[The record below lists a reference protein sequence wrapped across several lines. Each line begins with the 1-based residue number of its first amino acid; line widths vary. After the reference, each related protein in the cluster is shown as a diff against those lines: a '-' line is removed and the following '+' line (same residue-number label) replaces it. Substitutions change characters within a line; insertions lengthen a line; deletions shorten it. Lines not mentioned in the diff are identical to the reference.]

1 MLKPKTSMKKSI
13 LAILMSTLVS
23 LGAQTQTQ
31 TQPLDKVGNLEPWV
45 QLIGTDTLAVTF
57 LTGGAA
63 KGTVLWRQGENEEWQ
78 KAAPEIK
85 DGLIRANGTIQRAF
99 IKGFDPLK
107 PVFIKPVSEPIKK
120 FGAYNVDFSGAKEGK
135 EVKIKAPL
143 SRDGRLVAGVV
154 CDLHNQTARLLP
166 TLKVLGDDLS
176 LCVLLGDICDA
187 PGSTGDLVNNL
198 ATPMAALSKNGLLTL
213 ALRGN
218 HECRGAGARDIPE
231 YMARPNDRYYGALT
245 LGCARIV
252 FLDTGEDKPKDHA
265 EYSGLIDFDAYLQEE
280 AEWLKK
286 EVESAEW
293 QTATWRVVFMHIP
306 PRESPEEHSYPV
318 VENGARIFAPCLIGK
333 GVDIA
338 ISGHEH
344 KESFLNEEEAKKYN
358 LDFPVLIGGGGS
370 SFKTTDHALRFEIAP
385 GELYLPKF
393 DWRKTKQQDQKQTTS
408 SSQGNQKSNDI
419 WSKINDIWQIIE
431 KNRQK

>member
-1 MLKPKTSMKKSI
+1 MKKSI

-45 QLIGTDTLAVTF
+45 QLIATDTLAVTF

-78 KAAPEIK
+78 KAAPETK
-85 DGLIRANGTIQRAF
+85 DGLIRANGTIQRAY

-107 PVFIKPVSEPIKK
+107 PVFIKPVSEPIKS
-120 FGAYNVDFSGAKEGK
+120 FGAYNVSFSGAKEGK
-135 EVKIKAPL
+135 EIKIKAPM
-143 SRDGRLVAGVV
+143 SRDGRIAIGIV
-154 CDLHNQTARLLP
+154 CDLHNQTARLFP
-166 TLKVLGDDLS
+166 TLSAAGDDLS
-176 LCVLLGDICDA
+176 LCVLNGDICDA

-213 ALRGN
+213 AVRGN

-245 LGCARIV
+245 LGCARVV

-306 PRESPEEHSYPV
+306 PRESEEEHSYPV
-318 VENGARIFAPCLIGK
+318 VENGARIFAPCLVGK
-333 GVDIA
+333 GVNIA

-370 SFKTTDHALRFEIAP
+370 SHKNSDLALRFEIAP

>member
-1 MLKPKTSMKKSI
+1 MNKSFLPI
-13 LAILMSTLVS
+13 LFYSALVS
-23 LGAQTQTQ
+23 FGAQTQVQ

-45 QLIGTDTLAVTF
+45 QLIDTDTLAVTF
-57 LTGGAA
+57 LTGSAA
-63 KGTVLWRQGENEEWQ
+63 KGTVLWRQGENEEWR
-78 KAAPEIK
+78 AAVPEIK

-99 IKGFDPLK
+99 IKGFDPMK
-107 PVFIKPVSEPIKK
+107 PIYIKPVSEPIKS
-120 FGAYNVDFSGAKEGK
+120 FGAYKVSFSNAKEGK
-135 EVKIKAPL
+135 EVKLKAPM
-143 SRDGRLVAGVV
+143 SRDGRIAVGIV

-166 TLKVLGDDLS
+166 NLKALGDDLS

-198 ATPMAALSKNGLLTL
+198 ATPMAALSKNGLATL

-218 HECRGAGARDIPE
+218 HECRGAAARDIPD
-231 YMARPNDRYYGALT
+231 YLARPNDRYYGALT

-293 QTATWRVVFMHIP
+293 QTAVWRVVFMHIP

-318 VENGARIFAPCLIGK
+318 VENGARIFAPCLAGK
-333 GVDIA
+333 GVDLA

-344 KESFLNEEEAKKYN
+344 KESFLNEAEAKKYG

-370 SFKTTDHALRFEIAP
+370 SFKTTDHALRLEIAP
-385 GELYLPKF
+385 GELYLPKL
-393 DWRKTKQQDQKQTTS
+393 DWRETKQQGETQTS
-408 SSQGNQKSNDI
+408 SSSSSQSNQKSNDI
-419 WSKINDIWQIIE
+419 WSKISDIWQIIE
-431 KNRQK
+431 KNRQKQ

>member
-1 MLKPKTSMKKSI
+1 MKKSI

-45 QLIGTDTLAVTF
+45 QLIATDTLAVTF

-78 KAAPEIK
+78 KAAPETK
-85 DGLIRANGTIQRAF
+85 DGLIRANGTIQRAY

-107 PVFIKPVSEPIKK
+107 PVFIKPVSEPIKS
-120 FGAYNVDFSGAKEGK
+120 FGAYNVSFSGAKEGK
-135 EVKIKAPL
+135 EIKIKAPM
-143 SRDGRLVAGVV
+143 SRDGRIAIGIV
-154 CDLHNQTARLLP
+154 CDLHNQTARLFP
-166 TLKVLGDDLS
+166 TLSAAGDDLS
-176 LCVLLGDICDA
+176 LCVLNGDICDA

-213 ALRGN
+213 AVRGN

-318 VENGARIFAPCLIGK
+318 VENGARIFAPCLVGK

-370 SFKTTDHALRFEIAP
+370 SHKNSDLALRFEIAP

>member
-1 MLKPKTSMKKSI
+1 
-13 LAILMSTLVS
+13 MSTLLS
-23 LGAQTQTQ
+23 LGVQTQTKS
-31 TQPLDKVGNLEPWV
+31 QPIDKVGNLEPWV

-63 KGTVLWRQGENEEWQ
+63 KGTVFWRQGENEEWQ
-78 KAAPEIK
+78 KAAPETK
-85 DGLIRANGTIQRAF
+85 DGLIRANGTIQRAY

-107 PVFIKPVSEPIKK
+107 PVFIKPVSEPIKS
-120 FGAYNVDFSGAKEGK
+120 FGAYNVSFSGAKEGK
-135 EVKIKAPL
+135 EIKIKAPM
-143 SRDGRLVAGVV
+143 SRDGRIAIGIV
-154 CDLHNQTARLLP
+154 CDLHNQTARLFP
-166 TLKVLGDDLS
+166 TLSAAGDDLS
-176 LCVLLGDICDA
+176 LCVLNGDICDA

-213 ALRGN
+213 AVRGN

-265 EYSGLIDFDAYLQEE
+265 EYSGLVDFDAYLQEE

-318 VENGARIFAPCLIGK
+318 VENGARIFAPCLVGK
-333 GVDIA
+333 GVDLA

-370 SFKTTDHALRFEIAP
+370 SHKNSDLALRFEIAP

-393 DWRKTKQQDQKQTTS
+393 DWRKTKQQDQKQATS

-431 KNRQK
+431 KNRQKQ

>member
-45 QLIGTDTLAVTF
+45 QLIATDTLAVTF

-78 KAAPEIK
+78 KAAPETK
-85 DGLIRANGTIQRAF
+85 DGLIRANGTIQRAY

-107 PVFIKPVSEPIKK
+107 PVFIKPVSEPIKS
-120 FGAYNVDFSGAKEGK
+120 FGAYNVSFSGAKEGK
-135 EVKIKAPL
+135 EIKIKAPM
-143 SRDGRLVAGVV
+143 SRDGRIAIGIV
-154 CDLHNQTARLLP
+154 CDLHNQTARLFP
-166 TLKVLGDDLS
+166 TLSAAGDDLS
-176 LCVLLGDICDA
+176 LCVLNGDICDA

-213 ALRGN
+213 AVRGN

-318 VENGARIFAPCLIGK
+318 VENGARIFAPCLVGK

-370 SFKTTDHALRFEIAP
+370 SHKNSDLALRFEIAP

>member
-1 MLKPKTSMKKSI
+1 
-13 LAILMSTLVS
+13 MSTLLS
-23 LGAQTQTQ
+23 LGVQTQTKS
-31 TQPLDKVGNLEPWV
+31 QPIDKVGNLEPWV

-63 KGTVLWRQGENEEWQ
+63 KGTVFWRQGENEEWRT
-78 KAAPEIK
+78 AAPETK

-99 IKGFDPLK
+99 IRGFDPLK
-107 PVFIKPVSEPIKK
+107 PIFIKPVSEPIKS
-120 FGAYNVDFSGAKEGK
+120 FGAYNVSFSGAKEGK
-135 EVKIKAPL
+135 EVKVKAPM
-143 SRDGRLVAGVV
+143 SRDGRIAVGIV
-154 CDLHNQTARLLP
+154 CDLHNQTSRLLP
-166 TLKVLGDDLS
+166 NLKALGDDLS
-176 LCVLLGDICDA
+176 LCVLNGDICDA

-198 ATPMAALSKNGLLTL
+198 ATPMAALSKNGLMTL
-213 ALRGN
+213 AVRGN

-252 FLDTGEDKPKDHA
+252 FLDTGEDKPKDHT

-306 PRESPEEHSYPV
+306 PRESEEEHSYPV
-318 VENGARIFAPCLIGK
+318 VENGARIFAPCLVGK
-333 GVDIA
+333 GVNIA

-370 SFKTTDHALRFEIAP
+370 SHKNSDLALRFEIAP

>member
-1 MLKPKTSMKKSI
+1 
-13 LAILMSTLVS
+13 MSTLLS
-23 LGAQTQTQ
+23 LGVQTQTKS
-31 TQPLDKVGNLEPWV
+31 QPIDKVGNLEPWV

-63 KGTVLWRQGENEEWQ
+63 KGTVFWRQGENEEWQ
-78 KAAPEIK
+78 KAAPETK
-85 DGLIRANGTIQRAF
+85 DGLIRANGTIQRAY

-107 PVFIKPVSEPIKK
+107 PVFIKPVSEPIKS
-120 FGAYNVDFSGAKEGK
+120 FGAYNVSFSGAKEGK
-135 EVKIKAPL
+135 EIKIKAPM
-143 SRDGRLVAGVV
+143 SRDGRIAIGIV
-154 CDLHNQTARLLP
+154 CDLHNQTARLFP
-166 TLKVLGDDLS
+166 TLSAAGDDLS
-176 LCVLLGDICDA
+176 LCVLNGDICDA

-213 ALRGN
+213 AVRGN

-265 EYSGLIDFDAYLQEE
+265 EYSGLVDFDAYLQEE

-318 VENGARIFAPCLIGK
+318 VENGARIFAPCLVGK

-370 SFKTTDHALRFEIAP
+370 SHKNSDLALRFEIAP

-393 DWRKTKQQDQKQTTS
+393 DWRKTKQQDQKQATS

-431 KNRQK
+431 KNRQKQ

>member
-1 MLKPKTSMKKSI
+1 MKKSI

-23 LGAQTQTQ
+23 LGAQTQVQ

-45 QLIGTDTLAVTF
+45 QLIATDTLAVTF

-63 KGTVLWRQGENEEWQ
+63 KGTVLWRQGENEEWRA
-78 KAAPEIK
+78 AAPETK
-85 DGLIRANGTIQRAF
+85 DGLIVANGTIQRSF
-99 IKGFDPLK
+99 IRGFDPQK
-107 PVFIKPVSEPIKK
+107 PIYIKPVSEPIKS
-120 FGAYNVDFSGAKEGK
+120 FGAYNVSFSGAKEGK
-135 EVKIKAPL
+135 EVKIKAPI
-143 SRDGRLVAGVV
+143 SRDGRIAVGVI
-154 CDLHNQTARLLP
+154 CDLHNQLPRLLP
-166 TLKVLGDDLS
+166 TLKAVGDDLS
-176 LCVLLGDICDA
+176 MCVLNGDICDA
-187 PGSTGDLVNNL
+187 PNTTADLVNYL
-198 ATPMAALSKNGLLTL
+198 ATPMAALSKNGLMTL
-213 ALRGN
+213 AVRGN

-318 VENGARIFAPCLIGK
+318 TENGARIFAPCLVGK
-333 GVDIA
+333 NVDLA

-344 KESFLNEEEAKKYN
+344 KEAFLSEEEAKKYN

-370 SFKTTDHALRFEIAP
+370 SFKTTDLALRLEIAP
-385 GELYLPKF
+385 SELYLPKEN
-393 DWRKTKQQDQKQTTS
+393 WRETKQVDQKQSSS
-408 SSQGNQKSNDI
+408 SSQNNQKSNDI

-431 KNRQK
+431 KNRQKQ

>member
-45 QLIGTDTLAVTF
+45 QLIGTETLAVTF

-63 KGTVLWRQGENEEWQ
+63 KGTVLWRQGENEEWRA
-78 KAAPEIK
+78 AAPETK
-85 DGLIRANGTIQRAF
+85 DGLIVANGTIQRSF
-99 IKGFDPLK
+99 IRGFDPQK
-107 PVFIKPVSEPIKK
+107 PIYIKPVSEPIKS
-120 FGAYNVDFSGAKEGK
+120 FGAYNVSFSGAKEGK
-135 EVKIKAPL
+135 EVKIKAPI
-143 SRDGRLVAGVV
+143 SRDGRIAVGVI
-154 CDLHNQTARLLP
+154 CDLHNQTARLFP
-166 TLKVLGDDLS
+166 TLSAAGDDLS
-176 LCVLLGDICDA
+176 LCVLNGDICDA

-231 YMARPNDRYYGALT
+231 YLARPNDRYYGALT

-318 VENGARIFAPCLIGK
+318 TENGARIFAPCLVGK

-370 SFKTTDHALRFEIAP
+370 SHKNNDLALRFEIAP

-393 DWRKTKQQDQKQTTS
+393 DWRKTKQQDQKQAAS